1 MVKAGLSE
9 VIGSWKIIEILLP
22 RSSRSCAAGRPT
34 RSVPSNR
41 IAPPAI
47 RPGGRGTRPMMLCAV
62 TLLPQPLSPTT
73 PRVRPAKSVKLTPST
88 ARNSPSSVAKC
99 VRSSLTS
106 RSGTAPPRFGASS
119 CPVDRRV
126 QLMVSVIA
134 GFVSLR
140 RQHHQRGLNA
150 RALGFFTEHIGIL
163 GMDVLRKPLGGQ
175 LAAHAGLL
183 RLAIDHGTG
192 CGELQP

>member
-22 RSSRSCAAGRPT
+22 RSSRSCAAGRPR

-41 IAPPAI
+41 TAPPAM
-47 RPGGRGTRPMMLCAV
+47 RPGGWGTRPMMLWAV

-99 VRSSLTS
+99 VLSSLTS
-106 RSGTAPPRFGASS
+106 RSGVAPSRLGESA
-119 CPVDRRV
+119 CPVGRWL

-134 GFVSLR
+134 GFVSLCR
-140 RQHHQRGLNA
+140 YFG
-150 RALGFFTEHIGIL
+150 EHC
-163 GMDVLRKPLGGQ
+163 DPPVSRKSDAYDTSPDG
-175 LAAHAGLL
+175 L
-183 RLAIDHGTG
+183 RLLPVGVTTAPAAGTEATLNSQDPG
-192 CGELQP
+192 